1 MNGYSYYKDWADK
14 ERRDLEYKCEIP
26 RTSCTFCRFSA
37 RYCDHISQK
46 INGQP
51 CPCYEEIR

>member
-1 MNGYSYYKDWADK
+1 MKYSYYEDWAEEEQK
-14 ERRDLEYKCEIP
+14 ELEYRREIP
-26 RTSCTFCRFSA
+26 RTSCTFCRISA

-51 CPCYEEIR
+51 CPYYEEIR